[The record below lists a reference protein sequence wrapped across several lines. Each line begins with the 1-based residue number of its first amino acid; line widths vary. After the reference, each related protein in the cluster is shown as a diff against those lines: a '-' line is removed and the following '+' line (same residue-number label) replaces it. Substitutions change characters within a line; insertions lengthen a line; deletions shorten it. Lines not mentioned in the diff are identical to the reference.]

1 MWITADA
8 MAEGRQRNQWHRM
21 FSFSRAIDTC
31 AVMHVRAHGKSVAPS
46 ASEWQ
51 GSFLILRTEADFLHQ
66 VLAKGRSEHPA
77 QVFTS
82 TLPITRETGEKLFAD
97 QEGQT
102 GGVDEFHEV
111 RLLAMC
117 R

>member
-1 MWITADA
+1 VQCDSHASS
-8 MAEGRQRNQWHRM
+8 E
-21 FSFSRAIDTC
+21 
-31 AVMHVRAHGKSVAPS
+31 GKSGAPS
-46 ASEWQ
+46 ASEWH
-51 GSFLILRTEADFLHQ
+51 GSVLILCTEADFVVQ

-111 RLLAMC
+111 R
-117 R
+117 